1 MLCQSSISNFE
12 STNAPAKQYCMKQSG
27 WGSMS
32 RIKCHLCRQWQWTV
46 TLICND
52 WRQQQELLSLAQQC
66 VLSLVHHWL
75 LSLAQQSLLSLA
87 QQALLSL
94 AQQALP
100 NWPKIYKFAY
110 RTIVSDLKQSNPAQW
125 YSKLKRMTSFD
136 DQKYEQVIIENISH
150 LSNSA
155 QAEIIANNFTEISNS
170 YEPIQ
175 PE

>member
-1 MLCQSSISNFE
+1 MKSGGKCQNYLEGEGHKMLCQSSISNFK

-100 NWPKIYKFAY
+100 NWPKIYKLAAWAWIKNFHQ
-110 RTIVSDLKQSNPAQW
+110 DQNLKQNSSTFGFDAVVLCMCYCSSYLPSLKGLWN
-125 YSKLKRMTSFD
+125 KLST
-136 DQKYEQVIIENISH
+136 
-150 LSNSA
+150 
-155 QAEIIANNFTEISNS
+155 
-170 YEPIQ
+170 
-175 PE
+175 